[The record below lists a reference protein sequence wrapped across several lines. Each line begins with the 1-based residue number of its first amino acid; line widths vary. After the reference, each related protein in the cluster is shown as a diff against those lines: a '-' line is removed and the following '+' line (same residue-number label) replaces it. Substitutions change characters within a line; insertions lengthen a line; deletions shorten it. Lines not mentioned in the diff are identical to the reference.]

1 MQAHDNCPVCINIK
15 QDMGKDNSH
24 TSAGKTYGKIHK
36 HIINVWTVVIKKY
49 HRLCI
54 LNNKHWFLTDL
65 EIRKSKIEA
74 LANSVFNNGLRFSS
88 SVCFQ
93 FYKQKGREL

>member
-36 HIINVWTVVIKKY
+36 HIINVWTVVIK
-49 HRLCI
+49 I
-54 LNNKHWFLTDL
+54 P
-65 EIRKSKIEA
+65 
-74 LANSVFNNGLRFSS
+74 
-88 SVCFQ
+88 
-93 FYKQKGREL
+93 